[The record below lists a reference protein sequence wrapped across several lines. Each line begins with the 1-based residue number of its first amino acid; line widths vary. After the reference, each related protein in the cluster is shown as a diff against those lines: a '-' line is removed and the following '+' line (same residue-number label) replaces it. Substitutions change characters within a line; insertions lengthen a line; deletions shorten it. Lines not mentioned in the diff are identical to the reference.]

1 MKLCETYY
9 KFNLVIITSFC
20 QSKNLDS
27 FRLPLRRLWRK
38 YVKHLKLNHSD
49 RIFSEFRSHFRLHI
63 QWNPFPT
70 PQRQDHQK
78 EGRTSCLWK
87 KDSFIFQNILSCCF
101 LKPEQPNVET
111 TSGTDQLSLIRHIKL
126 VARQRGQD
134 VAATECFCIFFRYL
148 GFYLHSVGSLSHAL
162 KAALM

>member
-1 MKLCETYY
+1 MW
-9 KFNLVIITSFC
+9 NLPQI
-20 QSKNLDS
+20 QSRHHN
-27 FRLPLRRLWRK
+27 FVLPIQRSWFLPASPQAAVKKRCKTFKTESLW
-38 YVKHLKLNHSD
+38 SD
-49 RIFSEFRSHFRLHI
+49 FSEFRSHFRLHI

-111 TSGTDQLSLIRHIKL
+111 TSGTDQLPLIRHIKL
-126 VARQRGQD
+126 VAGQRGQD
-134 VAATECFCIFFRYL
+134 VAATECFCIFWDILVFTYT
-148 GFYLHSVGSLSHAL
+148 V
-162 KAALM
+162 